1 MTQIH
6 TKTLTYNDKF
16 KYTKWHTHQRNERAH
31 TMTDIMKHTI
41 NTQARTHIKNY
52 EHTLSHTNTDSHIM
66 THTYIYK
73 LDHIRWHGRVNIKS
87 HRYTHNRAIT
97 DTQHT

>member
-16 KYTKWHTHQRNERAH
+16 KYTKLHTHQRNERTH

-41 NTQARTHIKNY
+41 NTH
-52 EHTLSHTNTDSHIM
+52 
-66 THTYIYK
+66 
-73 LDHIRWHGRVNIKS
+73 
-87 HRYTHNRAIT
+87 
-97 DTQHT
+97 